1 MTVEDDLRDRLRTLA
16 GRAPVGQASAGT
28 VAARVRERARRR
40 RVARTVAVVACAA
53 SALAVLVTARLADR
67 QSSIPAVA
75 TTAPR
80 GSTVAPGPPGT
91 IAAASTTTTAAAS
104 TTTATS
110 PPTTALATTSSPTAA
125 VDQGTATSAA
135 PATST
140 SAAGVASGQR
150 CRSAELAAE
159 LGPPGYGAGQV
170 YVPLLLR
177 NVGGRTCQLKG
188 YPGVSLLDGAGNQLG
203 EPAGREPQTPALVTL
218 GPGEVASALLHT
230 TNGPIGGPCQAASTR
245 VKVYPPNE
253 VDALVVAGR
262 FTACGGFTVRPVVV
276 GPTGT

>member
-16 GRAPVGQASAGT
+16 GRAPVGEASAGT

-75 TTAPR
+75 TTAPG
-80 GSTVAPGPPGT
+80 GSTVAPSPPRTNAAAGT
-91 IAAASTTTTAAAS
+91 TAAAASTTAAATLPPTAALAASPPTAAAG
-104 TTTATS
+104 
-110 PPTTALATTSSPTAA
+110 
-125 VDQGTATSAA
+125 QGTATSAA
-135 PATST
+135 SATSA

-159 LGPPGYGAGQV
+159 LGTPGFGAGQV

-188 YPGVSLLDGAGNQLG
+188 YPGVSLLDGAGNLLG
-203 EPAGREPQTPALVTL
+203 EPAGRESQTPVLVTL

-253 VDALVVAGR
+253 VDPLVVAGR
-262 FTACGGFTVRPVVV
+262 FTACGGFTVRPVVA